1 MKKTIPVI
9 ALAALIGALSAVPPR
24 GYNFLEAMDKDKNKE
39 VTRAE
44 WDAFHAERY
53 KEMDANNDG
62 KITKEESD
70 KKRNEMRDKMRDD
83 RPICKGQKCKQ
94 PVEMDDEKGEEE

>member
-1 MKKTIPVI
+1 MEKTLPVI

-24 GYNFLEAMDKDKNKE
+24 GHNFLEAMDKDKNKE

-53 KEMDANNDG
+53 KELDANSDG
-62 KITKEESD
+62 KITKEEAD
-70 KKRNEMRDKMRDD
+70 KKRNEMREKMKED
-83 RPICKGQKCKQ
+83 RKNGKGQKGKQ
-94 PVEMDDEKGEEE
+94 PVEMDEEE